1 MERWTA
7 DEAREVLERWRASG
21 ESVRAYGRDHGIDPQ
36 RLFYWRRKLGN
47 GAKRGPKRSERAIA
61 RLVPA
66 VMRLEGATGEERAVV
81 VRLPSGVIVE
91 VDAVRVR
98 PEWVGALV
106 GELARR

>member
-7 DEAREVLERWRASG
+7 DKAREVLARWRTSG
-21 ESVRAYGRDHGIDPQ
+21 ESARTYGRKHGIDAQ

-66 VMRLEGATGEERAVV
+66 VVRVEGATGDERAVV
-81 VRLPSGVIVE
+81 VRLPSRVIVE
-91 VDAVRVR
+91 VDTARVR